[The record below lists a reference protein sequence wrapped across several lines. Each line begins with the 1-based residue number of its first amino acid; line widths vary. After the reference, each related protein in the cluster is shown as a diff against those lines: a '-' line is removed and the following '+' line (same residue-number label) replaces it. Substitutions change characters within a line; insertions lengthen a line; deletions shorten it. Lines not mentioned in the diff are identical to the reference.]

1 MSSRTAAPLAQW
13 VPWLI
18 GLSQP
23 GSCPTQTPFWTSAI
37 TVQPT
42 EQWTQTFFL
51 TSVVTSARTG
61 PASALRTIARGSD
74 ATAARPPAASPE
86 RSRKARRLTEPPVTA
101 ASVSARFWRSGPPA
115 LRLTSIGLPSA
126 RGG

>member
-1 MSSRTAAPLAQW
+1 M
-13 VPWLI
+13 
-18 GLSQP
+18 
-23 GSCPTQTPFWTSAI
+23 
-37 TVQPT
+37 
-42 EQWTQTFFL
+42 QTFFL

-86 RSRKARRLTEPPVTA
+86 RSRNARRLTEPPVTA

-115 LRLTSIGLPSA
+115 LRLTSIGLPS
-126 RGG
+126 G